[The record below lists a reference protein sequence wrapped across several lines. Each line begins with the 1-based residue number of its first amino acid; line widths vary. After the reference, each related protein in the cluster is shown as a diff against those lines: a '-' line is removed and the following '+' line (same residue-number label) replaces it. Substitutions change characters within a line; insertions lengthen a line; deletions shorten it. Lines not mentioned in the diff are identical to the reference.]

1 MPKLKIVIGANGAG
15 KTTWS
20 RANRETLPA
29 RFYNQDLLA
38 EGLGGWN
45 DAERQREARSI
56 VDQRFRAHLHRMEDF
71 GFESTYSGK
80 SRPGIVK
87 ATASVGYE
95 VEAVFI
101 GTILPEINIAR
112 IAKRADE
119 RTGHRIA
126 DDIVKARWS
135 ECPTKL
141 VETAWAIAT
150 ATIID
155 NSFEALEATN
165 PHRFEKIA
173 VVENGGSVQ
182 RYVVEPPVWAE
193 ELIERIV
200 ATQKDPPPRMEPKPP
215 DQNAD

>member
-1 MPKLKIVIGANGAG
+1 M
-15 KTTWS
+15 
-20 RANRETLPA
+20 
-29 RFYNQDLLA
+29 
-38 EGLGGWN
+38 
-45 DAERQREARSI
+45 
-56 VDQRFRAHLHRMEDF
+56 
-71 GFESTYSGK
+71 
-80 SRPGIVK
+80 
-87 ATASVGYE
+87 
-95 VEAVFI
+95 
-101 GTILPEINIAR
+101 
-112 IAKRADE
+112 
-119 RTGHRIA
+119 
-126 DDIVKARWS
+126 KARWS

-193 ELIERIV
+193 GLIERIV